1 MRESVEEE
9 QARRHDDVRRRYS
22 LCCTENR
29 EKKESEIN
37 QQQRDGVEVQKDM
50 IRLDITH
57 ADIVSFL
64 VLPSCSTSS
73 THQITKIPLRSR
85 NSSAVILVSQSLFLG
100 LEGSYSTHRAF
111 PPWRRHICVV
121 CTLLLVLWLIP
132 NLHLVVL
139 INEWIVSGLIDAR

>member
-37 QQQRDGVEVQKDM
+37 QQQRDGVEVQKD
-50 IRLDITH
+50 
-57 ADIVSFL
+57 IVSFL

-85 NSSAVILVSQSLFLG
+85 NSSAVILVSQSLFVG